1 MATTSGHRRGPQ
13 GLRLVRLIAA
23 KDRAA
28 GEPSYSSETPWG
40 APRNTSVEH
49 IGLSFLRTL
58 CGLRRPKPN
67 TVKLGLLDE
76 VVRWMPGLWPVGVVG
91 AFDVPLGH
99 LAFDHTR
106 CRPRASGGV
115 ESSEQSAQ
123 EDEPAGAVACV
134 LVRGKNRPGGRES
147 VW

>member
-99 LAFDHTR
+99 LAFDQAR
-106 CRPRASGGV
+106 VGPMASPGVEPAAQECDRVPPGPVSGRRGESRPPGRASVG
-115 ESSEQSAQ
+115 
-123 EDEPAGAVACV
+123 
-134 LVRGKNRPGGRES
+134 
-147 VW
+147 